1 MAFLNDFKKLFFG
14 AKSVTKS
21 AAEKAVD
28 ATKEAGNDLWDRVQD
43 TAADLGKAV
52 SEKADLAMDKAA
64 ELTETAKEKVSDFVN
79 GDPKPAAPTPDDND
93 VMDAIKKRLKPGTVL
108 VTTDLAAT
116 PDTRT
121 DKSMVVMDGPA
132 K

>member
-1 MAFLNDFKKLFFG
+1 VFIWQDGDKNGSTWSGMGFHVEADG
-14 AKSVTKS
+14 AAKPNS
-21 AAEKAVD
+21 AVLERI
-28 ATKEAGNDLWDRVQD
+28 EG
-43 TAADLGKAV
+43 
-52 SEKADLAMDKAA
+52 
-64 ELTETAKEKVSDFVN
+64 SDE
-79 GDPKPAAPTPDDND
+79 

-121 DKSMVVMDGPA
+121 DKTMVVMDGPA